1 MEKEYISTIVID
13 SESAAKGWRDLP
25 KPEQEEVT
33 KKDPASERDDGEFSG
48 VSTWVS

>member
-1 MEKEYISTIVID
+1 MDKEYISTIVID

-25 KPEQEEVT
+25 KP
-33 KKDPASERDDGEFSG
+33 KKEDVEKTDPTNKHDDGEFSG

>member
-1 MEKEYISTIVID
+1 MDKEYISTIVID

-25 KPEQEEVT
+25 KPEKEEVN
-33 KKDPASERDDGEFSG
+33 KEDLGDKHDDGEFSG